1 MKRGNLSRD
10 KTTFSWKAEG
20 GVRKQHRLSKHD
32 ILIQTSLS
40 GDEFLVQQKG
50 KLDQFLLIDSTELE
64 RYLHRSKT
72 PFNIYMTPTAFQSLP
87 HSLGSLESFLHIVY
101 PAFSKL
107 SDAGPSSTPP
117 PRVQPPPAQP
127 PPAQPPRAQPRSPPP
142 QGLYVWMQENEV
154 LLFNLLCN
162 SRKLQAYLRQAVTD
176 TCDDAQFSA
185 LTRDASC
192 RDDEHISKCVRRL
205 LTQVHPDKLPSELQ
219 SCGQSVFQ
227 KISEAY
233 AELKSRSTFDP
244 AQPCSG

>member
-117 PRVQPPPAQP
+117 PRVQPPPPNRPRPTAP
-127 PPAQPPRAQPRSPPP
+127 RPTPVPPAKGALCVDARKRGAPFQFA
-142 QGLYVWMQENEV
+142 MQ
-154 LLFNLLCN
+154 L
-162 SRKLQAYLRQAVTD
+162 
-176 TCDDAQFSA
+176 
-185 LTRDASC
+185 
-192 RDDEHISKCVRRL
+192 
-205 LTQVHPDKLPSELQ
+205 
-219 SCGQSVFQ
+219 
-227 KISEAY
+227 
-233 AELKSRSTFDP
+233 
-244 AQPCSG
+244 